1 MKIVRRNLIVLIKN
15 RARITKLALSTE
27 VSIEDIIL
35 EEILFTS
42 KNITNLKNYA

>member
-1 MKIVRRNLIVLIKN
+1 KIISRNLIVLIKN
-15 RARITKLALSTE
+15 RARITELALSTK